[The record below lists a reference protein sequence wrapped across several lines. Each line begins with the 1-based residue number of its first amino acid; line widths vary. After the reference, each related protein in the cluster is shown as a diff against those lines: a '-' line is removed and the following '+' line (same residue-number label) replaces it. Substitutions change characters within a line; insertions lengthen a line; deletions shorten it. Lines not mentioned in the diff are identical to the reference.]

1 MANFAVTLVHGPS
14 WDDARPIRE
23 QCDWDA
29 HAAFMDGLVDDGF
42 IIICGPIG
50 DGHTTLHAVEAS
62 SQDEIRAWFGADPW
76 ASAGLLE
83 IGSIDPWALWLDGRR
98 LDGRRLDGPPLD
110 RQPPDQRVRQ

>member
-1 MANFAVTLVHGPS
+1 MATFAVTLVHGPG

-23 QCDWDA
+23 QNDWDA
-29 HAAFMDGLVDDGF
+29 HAAFMDELVDDGF
-42 IIICGPIG
+42 IIIGGPIG

-62 SQDEIRAWFGADPW
+62 GRDEIRGRLAADPW

-98 LDGRRLDGPPLD
+98 LEART
-110 RQPPDQRVRQ
+110 PD